1 MAYLAVSK
9 SGKEYIFRRK
19 PKRTNNSW
27 DDAEYGFIPY
37 NIIQP
42 NVNGYIADPNYG
54 TYDIKKPS
62 TRTCLPTNSII
73 ALTGKKLTWE
83 DEAIKI

>member
-27 DDAEYGFIPY
+27 DDVEYGFIPY

-54 TYDIKKPS
+54 IYDIKKPS
-62 TRTCLPTNSII
+62 TRTCLPKNSII
-73 ALTGKKLTWE
+73 ALTGKKLTWK
-83 DEAIKI
+83 DEYIKF